1 MCLDSWLQVFLLL
14 PVFLVSAG
22 GVLNTDGLSLFYKDN
37 SVDHEKVEFS
47 GVLTSV
53 TFFVS

>member
-1 MCLDSWLQVFLLL
+1 MYLDSWLQVFLLL

-22 GVLNTDGLSLFYKDN
+22 GVLNTDGLSLFYKD
-37 SVDHEKVEFS
+37 SSEDHEEVEFG